1 MANTFTGLKLQG
13 MIGKFGAKEISDIEG
28 KLGLDHLLPRRGGNA
43 KLSPQA
49 YGTSQI

>member
-28 KLGLDHLLPRRGGNA
+28 RR
-43 KLSPQA
+43 P
-49 YGTSQI
+49 IIFI